1 MPLKTSEFL
10 SLLQDSRVNVW
21 LEGDELRYSG
31 PGGVLPDSLRGEIE
45 WREEEIRAVLIEARV
60 ATQTAHPE
68 IPAALRPQTLPLSFA
83 QERLWLLDQFL
94 GETAVY
100 GVPWAFRV
108 TGPLKVDAFEESLK
122 EIVRRHEIL
131 RTTFASD
138 DGRPSQVI
146 APSSTFEL
154 LKVDLQRLPASK
166 REDTALQLAAEDAQQ
181 PFDLTRGP
189 LFRATLLRLE
199 ESDYFA
205 LFAMHHI
212 ISDAWS
218 LEVFNSE
225 LSALYEA
232 FCQGES
238 SPLPELPIQYA
249 DFAVWQRKWLRG
261 EVLDGQLS
269 YWRHRLAEAPSALEL
284 PTDRPRPAVQTFRG
298 SLEPIE
304 LSDSLSEALEALSR
318 QEEAT
323 LFMVLLGA
331 FQVLLHRYSGQD
343 DIVVGSPI
351 ANRNRP
357 EIENLIGFFVNTL
370 AMRTD
375 LSGDPTFRELLV
387 RVREGS
393 LEAYTHQDLPF
404 ERLVEEV
411 QPERDLSR
419 NPLFQVMFAFHNT
432 PMSVPGLSGVA
443 LSPLGIHSKTS
454 KFDLSLHLW
463 GEPDGLRG
471 FLEYNTDLLE
481 ASTVTRMAEHFRILL
496 KSVCEDPDQKLSA
509 LPLLTEE
516 EQNQLLVEWNDTG
529 VDHPSNQCIHQL
541 FEKQVERTPDAVAV
555 VYEDS
560 QLSYGELNRRANQL
574 AHYLM
579 DLGVGPEVLVG
590 MCMDRSLEM
599 VVGILGILKAG
610 GAYVPLDPEYPKD
623 RLAFMVDDTQASVL
637 LTQRHLLDRLPQ
649 RRARTVL
656 LDEDMS
662 DRIAQQEELNPRNQ
676 ATLDNLAYV
685 IYTSGSTGKPKGTMI
700 PHAGIRNRLL
710 WMQDAFPLSQSD
722 RILQK
727 TPFSFDVSVWEFLW
741 GIVSGACLVVSV
753 PRGHRD
759 PSYLVDTVVSRQ
771 ITVVHFVPSMLSA
784 FLDEMQRLNCP
795 SLRWVFCS
803 GEILPT
809 DLQAHFHSLM
819 DSDLNNLYGPTEA
832 SVDVTFFPSRRGSQY
847 STVPIG
853 RPIWNTQIYILDPQ
867 WQPLPA
873 SLTGE
878 LYIGGVN
885 LARGYLSRP
894 DLTAESFVPNPYSR
908 EPGTRMY
915 RSGDLASWLPDGNL
929 EFAGR
934 TDHQVKIRG
943 HRVELGEIEAE
954 LRKHPHVR
962 ESIVLCEER
971 QTGRSLVAYVV
982 PEMGQV
988 DLAALSSPNRWQSE
1002 CLDEW
1007 REVFDETYK
1016 QVSHGSSDLAF
1027 NLAGWN
1033 SSVSGRQIDAEEMR
1047 EWVGHTVGRI
1057 LSLKPRR
1064 VLEIGCGSGL
1074 LLLRIAP
1081 YCERYWGTDFS
1092 HEALSVLNRQ
1102 LKQPGCELPQVELL
1116 ERNADDF
1123 TGLGSENIDTV
1134 ILNSVVQYFPDVDY
1148 LLRVLGGAIEAMGPV
1163 GSIFIGDVR
1172 NLSLLEA
1179 QHLFTHLAQ
1188 CPSSLSAGQLK
1199 RRVWSTME
1207 REEELAIHPALFY
1220 AIGQQTS
1227 CISSVSLE
1235 LKRGRSHNELT
1246 KFRYDVTFHVGAS
1259 PPKAANGISLDWH
1272 EHKLSAK
1279 GVCDILRGGQCET
1292 LLITGIPNARL
1303 STEVEAGRLVA
1314 SFDESRAVGELL
1326 GELKESLN
1334 EDTVDPEDLYT
1345 LGYSSGYHTEIGWN
1359 MTKNDGSY
1367 DVLFRL
1373 PQASSDFS
1381 GLYERS
1387 EARSRHW
1394 VEYTNDPA
1402 RRGVASTRS
1411 LELNDFLRRSV
1422 PPHMVPSAFVFL
1434 ESLPLTSSGKVDR
1447 TLLPSREH
1455 SQPARTNDYVEPRT
1469 VIEQAVS
1476 QIWSEAL
1483 GVERV
1488 GVRDNFF
1495 LLGGHSL
1502 IAVQI
1507 ASRLRTVLSRD
1518 VPLSLLFEAQTIEEL
1533 ANRLED
1539 LHHGP

>member
-1 MPLKTSEFL
+1 M
-10 SLLQDSRVNVW
+10 V
-21 LEGDELRYSG
+21 SG
-31 PGGVLPDSLRGEIE
+31 
-45 WREEEIRAVLIEARV
+45 
-60 ATQTAHPE
+60 TQNQLGQPHSF
-68 IPAALRPQTLPLSFA
+68 PLSFA

-685 IYTSGSTGKPKGTMI
+685 VYTSGSTGKPKGIAVTGRTI
-700 PHAGIRNRLL
+700 AN
-710 WMQDAFPLSQSD
+710 LSTWTVSQAVSPG
-722 RILQK
+722 RAVTLQLAS
-727 TPFSFDVSVWEFLW
+727 TSFDVSLQEIF
-741 GIVSGACLVVSV
+741 
-753 PRGHRD
+753 
-759 PSYLVDTVVSRQ
+759 
-771 ITVVHFVPSMLSA
+771 SA
-784 FLDEMQRLNCP
+784 
-795 SLRWVFCS
+795 FCS
-803 GEILPT
+803 GGTLVVLKDSARRDADALANTLADHAVARLYISSAALQHLASATSHRGRGDLAVKEIISGSERVRVT
-809 DLQAHFHSLM
+809 EDIIDLLVTAKGVTLR
-819 DSDLNNLYGPTEA
+819 NEYGPSETHVATAFTALDEP
-832 SVDVTFFPSRRGSQY
+832 DDWPSLPPVGKPIANTRIYLLGDY
-847 STVPIG
+847 SALVPVG
-853 RPIWNTQIYILDPQ
+853 V
-867 WQPLPA
+867 PA
-873 SLTGE
+873 E
-878 LYIGGVN
+878 VYIGGAG
-885 LARGYLSRP
+885 LARGYLNQP
-894 DLTAESFVPNPYSR
+894 GMTAERFLPDPHSG
-908 EPGTRMY
+908 EPGARVY
-915 RSGDLASWLPDGNL
+915 RSGDLAKWLPDGNL
-929 EFAGR
+929 DFIGR
-934 TDHQVKIRG
+934 VDSQVKIRG
-943 HRVELGEIEAE
+943 YRIEPGEIEAV
-954 LRKHPHVR
+954 LATHPSVSQAALLAR
-962 ESIVLCEER
+962 EDQFGDKL
-971 QTGRSLVAYVV
+971 LVAYVV
-982 PEMGQV
+982 PIRGHSLTTTELRTYLMSKLPEYMVPTAMVTV
-988 DLAALSSPNRWQSE
+988 DFLPMNNNLKMDKLALPG
-1002 CLDEW
+1002 LDQY
-1007 REVFDETYK
+1007 RP
-1016 QVSHGSSDLAF
+1016 DLEASY
-1027 NLAGWN
+1027 LG
-1033 SSVSGRQIDAEEMR
+1033 
-1047 EWVGHTVGRI
+1047 
-1057 LSLKPRR
+1057 PRTAPEATL
-1064 VLEIGCGSGL
+1064 VEI
-1074 LLLRIAP
+1074 
-1081 YCERYWGTDFS
+1081 WG
-1092 HEALSVLNRQ
+1092 SVLN
-1102 LKQPGCELPQVELL
+1102 
-1116 ERNADDF
+1116 
-1123 TGLGSENIDTV
+1123 I
-1134 ILNSVVQYFPDVDY
+1134 
-1148 LLRVLGGAIEAMGPV
+1148 
-1163 GSIFIGDVR
+1163 
-1172 NLSLLEA
+1172 
-1179 QHLFTHLAQ
+1179 
-1188 CPSSLSAGQLK
+1188 
-1199 RRVWSTME
+1199 
-1207 REEELAIHPALFY
+1207 
-1220 AIGQQTS
+1220 
-1227 CISSVSLE
+1227 
-1235 LKRGRSHNELT
+1235 
-1246 KFRYDVTFHVGAS
+1246 
-1259 PPKAANGISLDWH
+1259 
-1272 EHKLSAK
+1272 
-1279 GVCDILRGGQCET
+1279 
-1292 LLITGIPNARL
+1292 
-1303 STEVEAGRLVA
+1303 
-1314 SFDESRAVGELL
+1314 
-1326 GELKESLN
+1326 
-1334 EDTVDPEDLYT
+1334 
-1345 LGYSSGYHTEIGWN
+1345 
-1359 MTKNDGSY
+1359 
-1367 DVLFRL
+1367 
-1373 PQASSDFS
+1373 
-1381 GLYERS
+1381 
-1387 EARSRHW
+1387 
-1394 VEYTNDPA
+1394 
-1402 RRGVASTRS
+1402 
-1411 LELNDFLRRSV
+1411 
-1422 PPHMVPSAFVFL
+1422 
-1434 ESLPLTSSGKVDR
+1434 
-1447 TLLPSREH
+1447 
-1455 SQPARTNDYVEPRT
+1455 
-1469 VIEQAVS
+1469 
-1476 QIWSEAL
+1476 
-1483 GVERV
+1483 ERV
-1488 GVRDNFF
+1488 GVHDNFF
-1495 LLGGHSL
+1495 ELGGHSL
-1502 IAVQI
+1502 LATRVVSRARVAFGIDLPLRYIFESQTVADLADRIETLLIAARREGHESGVC
-1507 ASRLRTVLSRD
+1507 
-1518 VPLSLLFEAQTIEEL
+1518 P
-1533 ANRLED
+1533 
-1539 LHHGP
+1539 